1 MLPFQI
7 LEIKTESQE
16 LIAALSTLSAI
27 YQDNTPAARR
37 HLRSTI
43 EERGLGINEQF
54 LEAAEGVTKVRG
66 KVVLLLGCSSRDDCS
81 SREGCSSRG
90 VVMVRWQVLPDCSS
104 RGSQPRCVG
113 MCFSAAEQGSQQGVW
128 AGAA

>member
-66 KVVLLLGCSSRDDCS
+66 RCCSCLTVAV
-81 SREGCSSRG
+81 EMTVAAEMIVQGAG
-90 VVMVRWQVLPDCSS
+90 VAWVCWKVLPDCSS
-104 RGSQPRCVG
+104 I
-113 MCFSAAEQGSQQGVW
+113 GSQQGVLE
-128 AGAA
+128 GAAASLL

>member
-1 MLPFQI
+1 VLHHAAAARPHPFLQI

-27 YQDNTPAARR
+27 YPDNTPAARR

-54 LEAAEGVTKVRG
+54 LEAAEGVTKVRHCTDTLLQHPGTPALLAINHPCSAPRRAPWQQLPG
-66 KVVLLLGCSSRDDCS
+66 KRPA
-81 SREGCSSRG
+81 
-90 VVMVRWQVLPDCSS
+90 Q
-104 RGSQPRCVG
+104 QPGTV
-113 MCFSAAEQGSQQGVW
+113 S
-128 AGAA
+128 